1 MEEVN
6 ITELESRYYMDL
18 FLCCDIENSGKV
30 SVLKATEMFRS
41 AEISND
47 ILGHVRVLI
56 LNYRLFLLNTY
67 PNLAYDNFLL
77 H

>member
-30 SVLKATEMFRS
+30 PILKATEMFRS
-41 AEISND
+41 ADISND
-47 ILGHVRVLI
+47 ILRHVSVYI
-56 LNYRLFLLNTY
+56 FEIN
-67 PNLAYDNFLL
+67 
-77 H
+77 